1 MSWLNYVLYYYSD
14 WSYVP
19 RYNNAD
25 DSEEYKTA
33 NGFSYHQGPVSK
45 QLSYCMSKYGK
56 GYYSSEG
63 LGFRVLLGLEL
74 AYWT

>member
-1 MSWLNYVLYYYSD
+1 MIKTIYGLSLLLSVNSITQTNVLHYYSD

-33 NGFSYHQGPVSK
+33 NGFSYHQGPVSE
-45 QLSYCMSKYGK
+45 QPSYCMSK
-56 GYYSSEG
+56 
-63 LGFRVLLGLEL
+63 
-74 AYWT
+74 